1 MKKISLILL
10 SVFVTYS
17 SANAEVKI
25 YGGIDAQVQMLN
37 LKTKKAIVS
46 TGGGN
51 TNLEPDTYY
60 DKDTLAPAVFLG
72 LDVADALKIE
82 VGYSRKTANQ
92 RGSANTGLYYDSETN
107 PVAMHSQIK
116 SEEINLDFKPYKKF
130 DDALVYGIIG
140 VTHYKFAIK
149 ESYIIEGST
158 YKGVLFSQ
166 ESETKNVISPSIGVG
181 VEYTLTPSIFARVQG
196 KYNFMNTKF
205 DNFTYG
211 LNKIQGA
218 ATFGLGIGAYFF

>member
-1 MKKISLILL
+1 M
-10 SVFVTYS
+10 
-17 SANAEVKI
+17 
-25 YGGIDAQVQMLN
+25 
-37 LKTKKAIVS
+37 
-46 TGGGN
+46 
-51 TNLEPDTYY
+51 
-60 DKDTLAPAVFLG
+60 
-72 LDVADALKIE
+72 
-82 VGYSRKTANQ
+82 
-92 RGSANTGLYYDSETN
+92 
-107 PVAMHSQIK
+107 
-116 SEEINLDFKPYKKF
+116 
-130 DDALVYGIIG
+130 
-140 VTHYKFAIK
+140 THYKFAIK

-158 YKGVLFSQ
+158 YKGALFSQ